1 MTDNAVPAGLP
12 TNTDYIKK
20 HAPLVD
26 AWRDAGFMD
35 GPVWGPTADLKNDL
49 LRTTLAVVM
58 ENTRKTL
65 LPNSTISDPA
75 RDNVAPQKAYAENI
89 KRAMQISER
98 QAQEMGSF
106 QINEATSPV
115 DTTSMSG
122 ATNLP
127 FVLGYIRKIMPKMDI
142 LNFVAVQ
149 PMPLPTGRV
158 FFIDRVR
165 HNNGTN
171 AGSIEAR
178 AGWSYRSFDATPG
191 EATTIV
197 KTAKFTL
204 ASEDVSALAHKM
216 LTEVGIEIEQDLRAY
231 HGIDAANLI
240 NEAATDEMA
249 LDLQELILY
258 EMWARAGG
266 GTFQIGAKPSGYTI
280 SEWDRR
286 YMEVIQRANE
296 SIWTNQRVN
305 ARHLIFGSDWSVQFG
320 NINNTFTPAPVQ
332 DFAQATATA
341 DNNMRQIGDYLV
353 MRAAL
358 PFPTND
364 ALLLHKGNT
373 WIDASYFYLPYIPF
387 QPYSVFRNPQ
397 TQVLQMSW
405 LSRYATYMVGT
416 NFRGDKRVALLR
428 QSPSTITGTSYP
440 AYVESTGANA

>member
-1 MTDNAVPAGLP
+1 MTDTIPAGLP
-12 TNTDYIKK
+12 TNADYIKK
-20 HAPLVD
+20 YAPLVE
-26 AWRDAGFMD
+26 AWDKFGFMD
-35 GPVWGPTADLKNDL
+35 NPAWGPTATLKSDLA
-49 LRTTLAVVM
+49 RTTLAVVM
-58 ENTRKTL
+58 ENTRKQL

-75 RDNVAPQKAYAENI
+75 RDNVKVAEAYAKNI
-89 KRAMQISER
+89 EKAMAISER
-98 QAQEMGSF
+98 QAQEMGSM
-106 QINEATSPV
+106 QIAESTSPV

-127 FVLGYIRKIMPKMDI
+127 FVLGYIRKIMPKMDV

-171 AGSIEAR
+171 NGSIENR
-178 AGWSYRSFDATPG
+178 AGWSYRSFDASPG
-191 EATTIV
+191 ENTTVI

-204 ASEDVSALAHKM
+204 ASEDVSATNHKM
-216 LTEVGIEIEQDLRAY
+216 LTEIGIEIEQDLRAY
-231 HGIDAANLI
+231 HGIDGASLI

-249 LDLQELILY
+249 LELQELILY
-258 EMWARAGG
+258 EMWARAGA
-266 GTFQIGAKPSGYTI
+266 GTFQIGAKPSAFTQ

-320 NINNTFTPAPVQ
+320 NINNTYSPAPVQ
-332 DFAQATATA
+332 DFAQFTATS

-353 MRAAL
+353 MRASL
-358 PFPTND
+358 PFPTSD
-364 ALLLHKGNT
+364 ALLLHKGST

-387 QPYSVFRNPQ
+387 QPYSVFRDPTTQ
-397 TQVLQMSW
+397 TLKMSW

-416 NFRGDKRVALLR
+416 NFRGDKRVALLK
-428 QSPSTITGTSYP
+428 QSPATITGTSYP
-440 AYVESTGANA
+440 AYVESVGGNG